1 MTAIVNTRQREIVE
15 VLIRYGWD
23 YMRQLLTLGQGD
35 EPEIPAPEI
44 LCMILSDL
52 GPVFVKLGQLMSTR
66 PDLLPPAYIEALS
79 ELQSN
84 VPPVSWEQI
93 EEVLQKQLP
102 QPVDQI
108 FEMVEQIPVAAGSI
122 AQTHRAILKTGEE
135 VAIKIQ
141 RPTVENIVRRDIG
154 IFKQIAGLL
163 SGTDFGKRYSVT
175 ALADE
180 FGRSLQREL
189 DFTQEATYT
198 DELRT
203 NLSKGHWFNTDRL
216 IVPKVYH
223 QLSTKKILVLEWLDG
238 VPLLRAKLQGV
249 EFNGDIEAERKAIS
263 TLLFRAFFQQYLVD
277 GFFHADPHPGNLF
290 YLRDGRIGVLDCGM
304 MGLLNPRMQSII
316 VELVLAIIDL
326 DADRCTQLTLQLA
339 DPMDL
344 NQPVNLAQMNSD
356 YEKLLRRYY
365 NLSLSNINLGEV
377 FSQILNAARQN
388 NLRVPSNVGLLTKS
402 IANLEGVG
410 REFNPEVNALDEIKP
425 LMRDLFRLQIAGEDP
440 MRSLLRV
447 ALEFKQLSLA
457 SPRQVGFLLDRLS
470 SETLR
475 WNLAIEDLNTLRRT
489 IDDAAN
495 RRSFSTVVGSL
506 IIGAAVISTAQVTPQ
521 SQLIANILFGAASFL
536 GLWLIYTI
544 LRSR

>member
-1 MTAIVNTRQREIVE
+1 MTALVNTRQREIVE
-15 VLIRYGWD
+15 VFIRYGWD
-23 YMRQLLTLGQGD
+23 YMRQLLTIGQGD
-35 EPEIPAPEI
+35 EPDIPAPEI
-44 LCMILSDL
+44 LCMILTDL

-84 VPPVSWEQI
+84 VPPVPWEQM
-93 EEVLQKQLP
+93 EDALQKYLP
-102 QPVDQI
+102 QPIEQVFERVD
-108 FEMVEQIPVAAGSI
+108 QIPVAAGSI
-122 AQTHRAILKTGEE
+122 AQIHRATLKTGEQ

-141 RPTVENIVRRDIG
+141 RPNVDDIVRRDIG

-180 FGRSLQREL
+180 FGASLQKEL
-189 DFTQEATYT
+189 DFTQEAFYT
-198 DELRT
+198 DELRK
-203 NLSKGHWFNTDRL
+203 NLSKSNWFNADR
-216 IVPKVYH
+216 IVVPKVYH
-223 QLSTKKILVLEWLDG
+223 QISTRKILVLEWLDG
-238 VPLLRAKLQGV
+238 VPLLRAQLKGIG
-249 EFNGDIEAERKAIS
+249 FNGDIEAERKALS
-263 TLLFRAFFQQYLVD
+263 TLFFRAFFQQYLVD

-290 YLRDGRIGVLDCGM
+290 YLSDGRIGILDCGM
-304 MGLLNPRMQSII
+304 MGVLNPRMQSLI
-316 VELVLAIIDL
+316 VELVLAVIDL

-344 NQPVNLAQMNSD
+344 NQPINLAQMKSD

-365 NLSLSNINLGEV
+365 NLSLSNVNIGEV

-402 IANLEGVG
+402 IANLEGAG
-410 REFNPEVNALDEIKP
+410 REFNPDVNALDEIKP
-425 LMRDLFRLQIAGEDP
+425 LMRDLFRLQITGEDP
-440 MRSLLRV
+440 VRSLLRV

-475 WNLAIEDLNTLRRT
+475 LNIAIEDLNVFRRT

-495 RRSFSTVVGSL
+495 RRSFSTVVAAL
-506 IIGAAVISTAQVTPQ
+506 IVGAAIVSTAQVTPQ
-521 SQLIANILFGAASFL
+521 SQLIANILFGAASLL

-544 LRSR
+544 LRSS

>member
-1 MTAIVNTRQREIVE
+1 MTALVNTRQREIVE

-23 YMRQLLTLGQGD
+23 YMRQLLTIGQSD
-35 EPEIPAPEI
+35 EPDIPAPEI
-44 LCMILSDL
+44 LCMILTDL

-84 VPPVSWEQI
+84 VPPVPWEQMADA
-93 EEVLQKQLP
+93 LQKHSP
-102 QPVDQI
+102 QPIEQV
-108 FEMVEQIPVAAGSI
+108 FERIDQIPVAAGSI
-122 AQTHRAILKTGEE
+122 AQIHRATLKTGEQ

-141 RPTVENIVRRDIG
+141 RPNVDDIVRRDIG

-180 FGRSLQREL
+180 FGASLQKEL
-189 DFTQEATYT
+189 DFTQEAFYT
-198 DELRT
+198 DELRK
-203 NLSKGHWFNTDRL
+203 NLSKSHWFDADR
-216 IVPKVYH
+216 IVVPKVYH
-223 QLSTKKILVLEWLDG
+223 QLSTQKILVLEWLDG
-238 VPLLRAKLQGV
+238 VPLLRAQLKGIG
-249 EFNGDIEAERKAIS
+249 FNGDVAAERKALS
-263 TLLFRAFFQQYLVD
+263 TLFFRAFFQQYLVD

-290 YLRDGRIGVLDCGM
+290 YLSDGRVGILDCGM
-304 MGLLNPRMQSII
+304 MGVLNPRMQSLI
-316 VELVLAIIDL
+316 VELVLAVIDL

-344 NQPVNLAQMNSD
+344 NQPINLAQMKSD

-365 NLSLSNINLGEV
+365 NLSLSNVNIGEV

-402 IANLEGVG
+402 IANLEGAG
-410 REFNPEVNALDEIKP
+410 REFNPDVNALDEIKP

-440 MRSLLRV
+440 VRSLLRV

-475 WNLAIEDLNTLRRT
+475 LNIAIEDLNVLRRT

-495 RRSFSTVVGSL
+495 RRSFSTVVAAL
-506 IIGAAVISTAQVTPQ
+506 IVGAAIVSTAQVTPQ
-521 SQLIANILFGAASFL
+521 SQLIANILFGAASLL

>member
-35 EPEIPAPEI
+35 EPEVPAPEI
-44 LCMILSDL
+44 LCMILTDL
-52 GPVFVKLGQLMSTR
+52 EPVFVKLGQLMSTR

-84 VPPVSWEQI
+84 VPPVSWEEI
-93 EEVLQKQLP
+93 EAVLQKQLP
-102 QPVDQI
+102 QPLEQV
-108 FEMVEQIPVAAGSI
+108 FERIEQVPVAAGSI
-122 AQTHRAILKTGEE
+122 AQTHRAVLKTGEQ
-135 VAIKIQ
+135 VAIKVQ
-141 RPTVENIVRRDIG
+141 RPTVEDIVRRDIG

-163 SGTDFGKRYSVT
+163 SGTDFGKRYSVV

-180 FGRSLQREL
+180 FGRSLQHEL
-189 DFTQEATYT
+189 DFTQEASYT
-198 DELRT
+198 DQLRK
-203 NLSKGHWFNTDRL
+203 NLSESSWFDADRI

-223 QLSTKKILVLEWLDG
+223 QFSSKKMLVLEWLDG
-238 VPLLRAKLQGV
+238 VPILRAQLKGIGF
-249 EFNGDIEAERKAIS
+249 EGDIEAERKAIS
-263 TLLFRAFFQQYLVD
+263 TLCFRAFFQQYLVD

-290 YLRDGRIGVLDCGM
+290 YLRDGRVGLLDCGM
-304 MGLLNPRMQSII
+304 MGVLNPRMQSII

-339 DPMDL
+339 DPMDI
-344 NQPVNLAQMNSD
+344 NQPPNLAQMKSD

-365 NLSLSNINLGEV
+365 NLSLSNVNLGEV

-402 IANLEGVG
+402 IANLEGAG
-410 REFNPEVNALDEIKP
+410 REFNPDVNALDEIKP

-440 MRSLLRV
+440 IRSLLRV

-457 SPRQVGFLLDRLS
+457 SPRQFGFLLNRLS

-475 WNLAIEDLNTLRRT
+475 WNVAIEDLNTVRRT
-489 IDDAAN
+489 IDNAEN
-495 RRSFSTVVGSL
+495 RRSVSTVVAAL
-506 IIGAAVISTAQVTPQ
+506 IIGAAIVSTAQVTPQ

-536 GLWLIYTI
+536 GLWLIYRI

>member
-44 LCMILSDL
+44 LCMILTDL

-84 VPPVSWEQI
+84 VPPVSWEQV
-93 EEVLQKQLP
+93 EEVLQKQLS
-102 QPVDQI
+102 QPVEEV

-141 RPTVENIVRRDIG
+141 RPSVENIVRRDIG

-180 FGRSLQREL
+180 FGKSLQREL
-189 DFTQEATYT
+189 DFTQEAAYT

-203 NLSKGHWFNTDRL
+203 NLSKGHWFNTDRI

-238 VPLLRAKLQGV
+238 VPLLRAKLQGI
-249 EFNGDIEAERKAIS
+249 EFNGDIEAERRAIS

-344 NQPVNLAQMNSD
+344 NQPINLAQMKSD

-365 NLSLSNINLGEV
+365 NLSLSNINIGEV

-475 WNLAIEDLNTLRRT
+475 WNLAIEDLNTFRRT

>member
-1 MTAIVNTRQREIVE
+1 MTALVNTRQREIVE
-15 VLIRYGWD
+15 VFIRYGWD
-23 YMRQLLTLGQGD
+23 YMRQLLTIGQSD
-35 EPEIPAPEI
+35 EPDIPAPEI
-44 LCMILSDL
+44 LCMILTDL

-84 VPPVSWEQI
+84 VPPVPWEQM
-93 EEVLQKQLP
+93 EDALQKYLP
-102 QPVDQI
+102 QPIEQVFERVD
-108 FEMVEQIPVAAGSI
+108 QIPVAAGSI
-122 AQTHRAILKTGEE
+122 AQIHRATLKTGEQ

-141 RPTVENIVRRDIG
+141 RPNVDDIVRRDIG

-180 FGRSLQREL
+180 FGASLQKEL
-189 DFTQEATYT
+189 DFTQEAFYT
-198 DELRT
+198 DELRK
-203 NLSKGHWFNTDRL
+203 NLSKSNWFNADR
-216 IVPKVYH
+216 IVVPKVYH
-223 QLSTKKILVLEWLDG
+223 QISTRKILVLEWLDG
-238 VPLLRAKLQGV
+238 VPLLRAQLKGIG
-249 EFNGDIEAERKAIS
+249 FNGDIEAERKALS
-263 TLLFRAFFQQYLVD
+263 TLFFRAFFQQYLVD

-290 YLRDGRIGVLDCGM
+290 YLSDGRIGILDCGM
-304 MGLLNPRMQSII
+304 MGVLNPRMQSLI
-316 VELVLAIIDL
+316 VELVLAVIDL

-344 NQPVNLAQMNSD
+344 NQPINLAQMKSD

-365 NLSLSNINLGEV
+365 NLSLSNVNIGEV

-402 IANLEGVG
+402 IANLEGAG
-410 REFNPEVNALDEIKP
+410 REFNPDVNALDEIKP
-425 LMRDLFRLQIAGEDP
+425 LMRDLFRLQITGEDP
-440 MRSLLRV
+440 VRSLLRV

-475 WNLAIEDLNTLRRT
+475 LNIAIEDLNVFRRT

-495 RRSFSTVVGSL
+495 RRSFSTVVAAL
-506 IIGAAVISTAQVTPQ
+506 IVGAAIVSTAQVTPQ
-521 SQLIANILFGAASFL
+521 SQLIANILFGAASLL

-544 LRSR
+544 LRSS

>member
-35 EPEIPAPEI
+35 EPDIPAPEI

-84 VPPVSWEQI
+84 VPPVGWEQM
-93 EEVLQKQLP
+93 EEVLQKQLL

-108 FEMVEQIPVAAGSI
+108 FETVDQTPIAAGSI
-122 AQTHRAILKTGEE
+122 AQIHRAVLKTGEQ
-135 VAIKIQ
+135 VVIKIQ
-141 RPTVENIVRRDIG
+141 RPSVEKIVKRDIG

-180 FGRSLQREL
+180 FGESLQKEL
-189 DFTQEATYT
+189 DFTQEASYT
-198 DELRT
+198 DELRK
-203 NLSKGHWFNTDRL
+203 NLSKGNWYDADRL
-216 IVPKVYH
+216 VVPKVYH
-223 QLSTKKILVLEWLDG
+223 QFSTQKILVLEWLDG
-238 VPLLRAKLQGV
+238 VPLLRAKLQGIG
-249 EFNGDIEAERKAIS
+249 FDGDIEAERKALS
-263 TLLFRAFFQQYLVD
+263 TLFFRAFFQQYLVD

-290 YLRDGRIGVLDCGM
+290 YLRDGRVGVLDCGM
-304 MGLLNPRMQSII
+304 MGVLNPRMQSII

-339 DPMDL
+339 DPMDI
-344 NQPVNLAQMNSD
+344 NQPTNLAQMKSD

-365 NLSLSNINLGEV
+365 NLSLSNVNLGEV
-377 FSQILNAARQN
+377 FSRILTAARQN

-410 REFNPEVNALDEIKP
+410 REFNPSVNALDEIKP
-425 LMRDLFRLQIAGEDP
+425 LMRDLFRLQIAGDDP
-440 MRSLLRV
+440 VRSLLRV
-447 ALEFKQLSLA
+447 ALEFKQMSLA

-475 WNLAIEDLNTLRRT
+475 WNLAIEDLNAFRRT

-506 IIGAAVISTAQVTPQ
+506 IIGAAIISTAQVTPQ